1 MQSVFDRSYDGTAG
15 AADLAVV
22 RKYVLGC
29 LSTQPMPTK
38 CFGRNTVEHVRPP
51 KRCNANAASSEY
63 LPDVG
68 YRTGKLGVP

>member
-1 MQSVFDRSYDGTAG
+1 MQSAFDRFHNGTAG

-38 CFGRNTVEHVRPP
+38 YCGRNTVEHVRPQALQR
-51 KRCNANAASSEY
+51 KRSE
-63 LPDVG
+63 
-68 YRTGKLGVP
+68 